1 MTTFHQI
8 RSAGGQIARVCSLLE
23 WPTPDALDSCSTVLE
38 TVAERLTAIQ
48 PCLSELSG
56 NSAALAEAWRLR
68 RAIRRAAVLLSGAA
82 EYHRDWQ
89 DLVGVL
95 ENGYGPGGR
104 PAESSRPHRMSV
116 RG

>member
-1 MTTFHQI
+1 MTTSHQI
-8 RSAGGQIARVCSLLE
+8 RSAGGQIGRVCSLLE

-48 PCLSELSG
+48 PSLPELSG
-56 NSAALAEAWRLR
+56 TPEALVEAWRLR
-68 RAIRRAAVLLSGAA
+68 RAIQRAAGLLAGAA

-95 ENGYGPGGR
+95 ESGYGPGGR
-104 PAESSRPHRMSV
+104 PAESSRPNRMSV